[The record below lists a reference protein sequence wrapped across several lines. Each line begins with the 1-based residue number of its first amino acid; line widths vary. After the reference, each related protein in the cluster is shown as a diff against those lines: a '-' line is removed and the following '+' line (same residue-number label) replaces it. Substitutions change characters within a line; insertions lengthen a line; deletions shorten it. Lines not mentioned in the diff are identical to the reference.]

1 MKNMAPFNKMKL
13 ETPEDFLRTVGIP
26 LEKFEEL
33 VKRVAKH
40 IADHKIV
47 KPLSRRGRKPKKI
60 DLEDK
65 ILLGLYYRR
74 HYTTF
79 KNLGYVFDICESY
92 AEKIFHRIENILV
105 KVLDMPDL
113 KELMNGKIKA
123 IVVDVAEQP
132 IERPQK
138 GQKAYYSG
146 KKKRHTIKIQLIICL
161 ETLRILAVVCRKG
174 SVHDYRILKESRI
187 VIHDKIKKLGDLG
200 YQGIAKLY
208 ANTLI
213 PIKKTKKKPL
223 SKEDKKFNRKLSQER
238 VKVEHVIRYCK
249 IFRIAKEV
257 FRGKHKNYGKAWNVT
272 AALVNF
278 RYAP

>member
-1 MKNMAPFNKMKL
+1 MAPFMEIKL
-13 ETPEDFLRTVGIP
+13 ETPEEFLRTVGIP

-40 IADHKIV
+40 IADHKIA
-47 KPLSRRGRKPKKI
+47 KPLSRRGRKPKQI
-60 DLEDK
+60 SLEDK
-65 ILLGLYYRR
+65 TLLSLYYRR

-79 KNLGYVFDICESY
+79 KNLGHVFDICESY
-92 AEKIFHRIENILV
+92 AEKIFHRIEDILV
-105 KVLDMPDL
+105 NTLDMPNPE
-113 KELMNGKIKA
+113 ELMDGDVKA
-123 IVVDVAEQP
+123 IAIDVAEQP

-146 KKKRHTIKIQLIICL
+146 KKKRHTIKIQLIVCL

-213 PIKKTKKKPL
+213 PIKKTKMKPL
-223 SKEDKKFNRKLSQER
+223 SKEDKKYNRKLSQER
-238 VKVEHVIRYCK
+238 VKVELVIRYCK
-249 IFRIAKEV
+249 IFRMVKETY
-257 FRGKHKNYGKAWNVT
+257 RGKHKNYGKAWNVT